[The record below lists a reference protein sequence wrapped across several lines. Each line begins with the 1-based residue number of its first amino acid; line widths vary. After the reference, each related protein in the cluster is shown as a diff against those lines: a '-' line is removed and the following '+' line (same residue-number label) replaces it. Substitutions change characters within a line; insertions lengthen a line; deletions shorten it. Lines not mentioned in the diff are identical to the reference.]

1 MSKPKKATVILP
13 DDLWRRL
20 RLRAVYQS
28 TSATKLVE
36 EAIRL
41 LLRTKPTDQERP
53 HKTERSER

>member
-1 MSKPKKATVILP
+1 MRDPKKATIILP
-13 DDLWRRL
+13 AELWQRL

-41 LLRTKPTDQERP
+41 LLRTKPTDHERP

>member
-1 MSKPKKATVILP
+1 MKKTTLNLP

-36 EAIRL
+36 QAIRL
-41 LLRTKPTDQERP
+41 LLRTKPNDEP
-53 HKTERSER
+53 EPKAKGS

>member
-1 MSKPKKATVILP
+1 MTKTTLHIPP
-13 DDLWRRL
+13 ELWYRL
-20 RLRAVYQS
+20 KLRALQQS

-53 HKTERSER
+53 HKTERSDR